1 MKQKALLFAL
11 CIGSWMAASAQV
23 PTHPH
28 YVTYTDGADYDFS
41 SAYRNWEPGKAL
53 YLEDDEEFF
62 ISRVKLKE
70 RFTNVNTQ
78 VDPTL
83 SADRKMFWWVPIGEQ
98 RWNAVPAY
106 FFNSEVFNMWSYID
120 HWGNW
125 TAPILRAPGAY
136 TDICHKNGVVTSVV
150 ASVPFGSSINEY
162 SDPHGK
168 NMSALVDGKADKYL
182 KFLRYYGVD
191 GIGFNSEFS
200 FSSSSL
206 MQGLQDLSADAFLNK
221 DKYGVPLTYAWYSI
235 TNNQGGTSS
244 NWDELDG
251 QNRDWFH
258 NRTKG
263 APVSNYFFL
272 NYNWYSSHLQTSK
285 NTAEGVGRSSYD
297 VYAGMDMQGR
307 DYAQWTTLQSYPISV
322 GIWGAHN
329 MNMLFESRGENGSSG
344 TTPQETYL
352 KRSEMF
358 FTGGTQNPVN
368 CPEVTNKLYYST
380 NNAVKFHGI
389 SSFIT
394 ARSVLQTEDLAK
406 EPFVTYFNLGNG
418 TYFNVEG
425 ETTFNNEWYNIG
437 IQDYLPT
444 WRWWWTSKFM
454 GHEDADVPAEGMKAE
469 FTWEDAWFGGS
480 CMKIYGT
487 TETEYLQLFK
497 TKYPVQA
504 GDVLTIRYKVLSG
517 DGNLAWACSTEGTES
532 TEVSAVIKNGLGDVE
547 KGEWIEKTVKIGNS
561 LGQYQL
567 AGKTIAMMGLKF
579 TEAKDLKILVG
590 EVSLTRTDAP
600 TPKAPTLKKS
610 EVLAY
615 NYLGADMKIIF
626 SMGEPSAEKP
636 YETIYNADV
645 DTWYFKIYTQQ
656 EGEEPVMCTATTSWA
671 AYVVGAPFNPEGSTK
686 VRIGVSAVS
695 LDGKTESEITWG
707 DYEDVPEVS
716 IVEGV
721 VVNKSVIKS
730 GETFRVSYIDP
741 NHDAAVKWE
750 IRNSKLGDDSEP
762 VATADGGTYIEAS
775 LEELGLYDLALTFKN
790 SEGSQV
796 TEIYRGLIQIS
807 SDEVGALPEIKEVK
821 VNDGTEEVSVEGGE
835 AVTYSYVGREADG
848 TVSRGLVL
856 PDIPFGLTAQQ
867 LGFNSQSPFT
877 IAYWF
882 RPDDFVH
889 STEGTALLNIRD
901 PQEGWPENNWGY
913 VWQDVTVY
921 NKDKGYLENNI
932 QTTVRG
938 RTGETNCFDKNFI
951 IEPGRWYHMCLV
963 LGYETGKGRTVELYM
978 NGRSLGLNLI
988 TNLYDWR
995 QSNFILFG
1003 GYAANRASFKG
1014 AIDEFQIYN
1023 KALTKEEALNTM
1035 NHQTVIPDGLIG
1047 YWDFE
1052 TDPDE
1057 DNNMMST
1064 GTNKEL
1070 KAGMWNVSSGE
1081 GEGVQGLTLVP
1092 ATFDAGAPFIPG
1104 RFEVKTT
1111 PTWTFDNKAE
1121 TLEGAVSDTE
1131 GSIQVTYK
1139 EKGDYVG
1146 KLVLSNSWGSD
1157 SKEFPVVKVT
1167 SSGTGIEDAS
1177 ATSTDVYPNPF
1188 ENELYINFAEAGA
1201 YIVQVY
1207 GLAGNLVS
1215 EQGISSLQG
1224 DVVRVAVNA
1233 APGTYLVKVLN
1244 KDAKAV
1250 KAVKVIKK

>member
-11 CIGSWMAASAQV
+11 CIGSWMAASAQI
-23 PTHPH
+23 PSHPH
-28 YVTYTDGADYDFS
+28 YVSYTDVDYDFS

-53 YLEDDEEFF
+53 YSNADDEEFF

-70 RFTNVNTQ
+70 RFTNANTQ

-83 SADRKMFWWVPIGEQ
+83 SPERKMFWWVPIGEE
-98 RWNAVPAY
+98 RWNAVPSY

-150 ASVPFGSSINEY
+150 ASVPFGASINE
-162 SDPHGK
+162 SSNPHGK

-206 MQGLQDLSADAFLNK
+206 MYGLRDFSADAFLKK
-221 DKYGVPLTYAWYSI
+221 DEYGVPLTYAWYSI
-235 TNNQGGTSS
+235 TNNQGNTGSD
-244 NWDELDG
+244 WDSLHG
-251 QNRDWFH
+251 QNSAWFH
-258 NRTKG
+258 NGTKG

-272 NYNWYSSHLQTSK
+272 NYNWYSSHLQTSQA
-285 NTAEGVGRSSYD
+285 TAEGFKRSSYD

-307 DYAQWTTLQSYPISV
+307 DYTQWTTLQNYPISV

-344 TTPQETYL
+344 MVPQETYL

-368 CPEVTNKLYYST
+368 CPEVTNKLYYSI
-380 NNAVKFHGI
+380 NNAGKFHGI

-425 ETTFNNEWYNIG
+425 ETTFNSEWYNIG

-480 CMKIYGT
+480 CMKIYGST
-487 TETEYLQLFK
+487 DAEYLQLFK
-497 TKYPVQA
+497 TKYPVKA

-517 DGNLAWACSTEGTES
+517 DGNMAWACSAEGAES
-532 TEVSAVIKNGLGDVE
+532 TEVSAVIKTGLGDVE
-547 KGEWIEKTVKIGNS
+547 KDEWIERKITIGNG

-567 AGKTIAMMGLKF
+567 ADKTIAMMGLKF
-579 TEAKDLKILVG
+579 TETKNLKLLIG
-590 EVSLTRTDAP
+590 EISLTRTDAP
-600 TPKAPTLKKS
+600 TPKAPTLKKAQI
-610 EVLAY
+610 LAY
-615 NYLGADMKIIF
+615 NYLGADMKIIY

-636 YETIYNADV
+636 YETIYNQDV

-671 AYVVGAPFNPEGSTK
+671 AYVVGAPFNSEGSTK

-707 DYEDVPEVS
+707 DYEEVPEVS
-716 IVEGV
+716 IIEGV
-721 VVNKSVIKS
+721 AVNKSVIKA
-730 GETFRVSYIDP
+730 GETFRVSYVDP
-741 NHDAAVKWE
+741 NHEAAVKWE
-750 IRNSKLGDDSEP
+750 IRNSKLGDKSEP
-762 VATADGGTYIEAS
+762 VATADGGLYIEAS
-775 LEELGLYDLALTFKN
+775 LDELGLYDLALTFVN

-796 TEIYRGLIQIS
+796 TEIYRGLVQIS

-821 VNDGTEEVSVEGGE
+821 VNGGTEEVEVEGGE

-848 TVSRGLVL
+848 TVSRALVL
-856 PDIPFGLTAQQ
+856 PDIPFGLKVQQ
-867 LGFNSQSPFT
+867 LGFNDQTPYT

-882 RPDDFVH
+882 RPDGFVH
-889 STEGTALLNIRD
+889 AKEGTSLLNVRN
-901 PQEGWPENNWGY
+901 PSGGWPSNNWGY
-913 VWQDVTVY
+913 IWQDVMPDNT
-921 NKDKGYLENNI
+921 I
-932 QTTVRG
+932 QTCLRKV
-938 RTGETNCFDKNFI
+938 TNEGTQLRDENFI
-951 IEPGRWYHMCLV
+951 VEPGRWYHMCLV
-963 LGYETGKGRTVELYM
+963 VDFSQTKGREWTLYM
-978 NGRSLGLNLI
+978 NGRKVGTQTATSLFAWDQN
-988 TNLYDWR
+988 
-995 QSNFILFG
+995 NFIFFG

-1023 KALTKEEALNTM
+1023 KALTREEALNTM
-1035 NHQTVIPDGLIG
+1035 NHQTVIPDGLVG

-1052 TDPDE
+1052 SDANDE
-1057 DNNMMST
+1057 NYLMST

-1070 KAGMWNVSSGE
+1070 KAAVWNVSDAEG
-1081 GEGVQGLTLVP
+1081 GEGVQGFTVVP

-1111 PTWTFDNKAE
+1111 PTWTFDKKAE
-1121 TLEGAVSDTE
+1121 TSEGTVSDIE
-1131 GSIQVTYK
+1131 GSIEVKYN

-1146 KLVLSNSWGSD
+1146 KLVLANSWGSD
-1157 SKEFPVVKVT
+1157 SREFPVVKVT
-1167 SSGTGIEDAS
+1167 SSLVGIEDTS

-1188 ENELYINFAEAGA
+1188 ENELYINFAESGV
-1201 YIVQVY
+1201 YTVQVY

-1215 EQGISSLQG
+1215 EQGISAAQG

-1244 KDAKAV
+1244 KDAKTV
-1250 KAVKVIKK
+1250 KSVKVIKK

>member
-1 MKQKALLFAL
+1 MKQRALLFAL
-11 CIGSWMAASAQV
+11 CLGSWMVASAQV
-23 PTHPH
+23 PSHPH
-28 YVTYTDGADYDFS
+28 YVTYTDGEDYDFS

-53 YLEDDEEFF
+53 YAVDDEEFF

-70 RFTNVNTQ
+70 RFTNPNTQ

-83 SADRKMFWWVPIGEQ
+83 SSERRMFWWVPIGEE
-98 RWNAVPAY
+98 RWNAVPSY
-106 FFNSEVFNMWSYID
+106 FFNSEVFNMWSYLD

-125 TAPILRAPGAY
+125 TAPFLRAPGAY

-150 ASVPFGSSINEY
+150 AAVPFKVSINEY

-168 NMSALVDGKADKYL
+168 NMSALVDGGADKYL

-191 GIGFNSEFS
+191 GIGFNSEFF
-200 FSSSSL
+200 FSSTSL
-206 MQGLQDLSADAFLNK
+206 MDGLQNLSADAFLNK
-221 DKYGVPLTYAWYSI
+221 DKYGVPLTYAWYSV
-235 TNNQGGTSS
+235 TNNQGGTGS

-251 QNRDWFH
+251 QNRNWFH
-258 NRTKG
+258 NTSKN

-272 NYNWYSSHLQTSK
+272 NYDWYSSELQTSEE
-285 NTAEGVGRSSYD
+285 TAEGVKRSSYD

-307 DYAQWTTLQSYPISV
+307 DYAQWETLQKYPISI

-344 TTPQETYL
+344 ITPQETYL

-368 CPEVTNKLYYST
+368 CPKISNNLYYSI
-380 NNAVKFHGI
+380 NNAGNFHGI

-425 ETTFNNEWYNIG
+425 NTTFNKEWYNIG

-454 GHEDADVPAEGMKAE
+454 GREDSDVPKEGMKAE
-469 FTWEDAWFGGS
+469 FTWEDAWLGGS

-487 TETEYLQLFK
+487 TDTEYLQLFK
-497 TKYPVQA
+497 TKYPVKA

-517 DGNLAWACSTEGTES
+517 DGNMAWACSAEGAES
-532 TEVSAVIKNGLGDVE
+532 TEVNAVIKNGLGDVE
-547 KGEWIEKTVKIGNS
+547 KDEWIERKVTFGNK

-567 AGKTIAMMGLKF
+567 ADKTIAMIGLKF
-579 TEAKDLKILVG
+579 TEAEDLKILVG
-590 EVSLTRTDAP
+590 EISLTRTEAT
-600 TPKAPTLKKS
+600 TPKSPTIKKS
-610 EVLAY
+610 QILTY
-615 NYLGADMKIIF
+615 NYKGADMKVIF
-626 SMGEPSAEKP
+626 SMGEPSVEKP
-636 YETIYNADV
+636 YETIYNSDV

-671 AYVVGAPFNPEGSTK
+671 AYVVSAPFNIEGSSRM
-686 VRIGVSAVS
+686 RIGVSAVS
-695 LDGKTESEITWG
+695 LDGKTESDIAWG
-707 DYEDVPEVS
+707 DYDDVPAVS

-721 VVNKSVIKS
+721 VVNKAVIKS
-730 GETFRVSYIDP
+730 GETFRVSYVDP
-741 NHDAAVKWE
+741 NHEPAVKWE
-750 IRNSKLGDDSEP
+750 IRNAKLGDSSEP
-762 VATADGGTYIEAS
+762 LATAEGGTYIEAS
-775 LEELGLYDLALTFKN
+775 LEELGLYDLALTFNK
-790 SEGSQV
+790 EGNQV
-796 TEIYRGLIQIS
+796 TENYRGLIQIS

-821 VNDGTEEVSVEGGE
+821 VNGGTDEVSVEGGE
-835 AVTYSYVGREADG
+835 PVTYSYIGRDADG

-856 PDIPFGLTAQQ
+856 PDIPFGLKAQQ
-867 LGFNSQSPFT
+867 LGFNDQTPFT

-882 RPDDFVH
+882 RPDGFVH

-901 PQEGWPENNWGY
+901 PQQGWDKNNWGY

-921 NKDKGYLENNI
+921 NEKKGYLENNI

-963 LGYETGKGRTVELYM
+963 LGYEIGKGRTVELYM
-978 NGRSLGLNLI
+978 NGRSLGLNI
-988 TNLYDWR
+988 ISNLYEWR
-995 QSNFILFG
+995 QSNYILFG

-1014 AIDEFQIYN
+1014 TIDEFQIYN

-1035 NHQTVIPDGLIG
+1035 NHQTIIPDGLIG

-1052 TDPDE
+1052 TDPDK
-1057 DNNMMST
+1057 DNNMIST
-1064 GTNKEL
+1064 GTNKNL
-1070 KAGMWNVSSGE
+1070 KASMWNVASGDG
-1081 GEGVQGLTLVP
+1081 GEGVQEFTIVP

-1104 RFEVKTT
+1104 RFEVKTV
-1111 PTWTFDNKAE
+1111 PTWTFDKKAVTSNSE
-1121 TLEGAVSDTE
+1121 SSATE
-1131 GSIQVTYK
+1131 GSVQVTYN
-1139 EKGDYVG
+1139 EAGDYVG

-1157 SKEFPVVKVT
+1157 SKEFPVVKVIST
-1167 SSGTGIEDAS
+1167 SDIDEMPGDETL
-1177 ATSTDVYPNPF
+1177 VYPNPF
-1188 ENELYINFAEAGA
+1188 ENEVYLNFAESGS
-1201 YIVQVY
+1201 YTVKVY
-1207 GLAGNLVS
+1207 GLTGNLVS
-1215 EQGISSLQG
+1215 EQALSAVDG
-1224 DVVRVAVNA
+1224 DVIRIAVNA
-1233 APGTYLVKVLN
+1233 VPGAYVVKVLN
-1244 KDAKAV
+1244 AEGKTV
-1250 KAVKVIKK
+1250 KAVKLIKK